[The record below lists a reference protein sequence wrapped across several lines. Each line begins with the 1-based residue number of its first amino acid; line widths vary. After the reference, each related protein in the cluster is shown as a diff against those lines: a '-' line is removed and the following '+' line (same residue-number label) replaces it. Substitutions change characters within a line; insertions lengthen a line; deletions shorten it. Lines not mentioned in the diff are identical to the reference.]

1 MLIKFT
7 ILMTIDNF
15 IFDVEQIA
23 QAILKQKGV
32 GSHSARSMRV
42 PVEAI
47 EAMLSELHGISQIG
61 GKQHSD
67 LDSSSSVA

>member
-1 MLIKFT
+1 
-7 ILMTIDNF
+7 MTIDNF

-32 GSHSARSMRV
+32 GSHSARLMRV

-47 EAMLSELHGISQIG
+47 EVMLTELYGISQIR
-61 GKQHSD
+61 GKRHSN